1 MNEINLDD
9 IDNSAK
15 IVLAGLHENGY
26 EAYIVGGAVRDLLLG
41 RKPKDFDIV
50 TNATN
55 SQIAGI
61 FEECEL
67 IGRRFPIALIH
78 FKGHYVEVSTFATE
92 NSEDDLTEAQLR
104 VKGRD
109 RIPGTI
115 QEDSSRRDFT
125 INALF
130 YDINTGEILDF
141 VDGMEDLKAGRL
153 KMIGDPE
160 LKTIEDPVRIIRG
173 YRQLFQMGLTLDQKT
188 SEAFENNAAGVD
200 ECSVSRL
207 REEINKIF
215 NSTVCHLILPKLIS
229 LGIFKKSMPN
239 FFTFMEAEFNIE
251 DQLNVVEVL
260 KKVDDVLLKYHRI
273 REPILYVSLLLPYLK
288 REFNEIWG
296 KGPDYHEM
304 KVFNEK
310 FTEMWIEL
318 SVKKWV
324 KRKITDMLWSQS
336 RLLSINERMPKA
348 FVVYKEYFL
357 DSFRLLRFKSELE
370 NTFESEVIFWNT
382 IRHYSH
388 IIKPVWESY
397 TKGEVLS
404 KEEILHFNKK
414 LKSHKKH
421 RPTHHH
427 KKHKRKTH

>member
-1 MNEINLDD
+1 MNKINLDD
-9 IDNSAK
+9 IDQSAK
-15 IVLAGLHENGY
+15 TVLEGLHENGY
-26 EAYIVGGAVRDLLLG
+26 DAYIVGGAVRDLLLG

-78 FKGHYVEVSTFATE
+78 FKGHYVEVSTFA
-92 NSEDDLTEAQLR
+92 SEFSDQELNEKELR

-115 QEDSSRRDFT
+115 EEDSARRDFT

-130 YDINTGEILDF
+130 YDIKNGNILDF
-141 VDGMEDLKAGRL
+141 ENGLSDLKDGLL

-160 LKTIEDPVRIIRG
+160 LKTKEDPVRILRG
-173 YRQLFQMGLTLDQKT
+173 YRQLFQMNLTLDEET
-188 SEAFENNAAGVD
+188 SKAFENNSQAVD
-200 ECSVSRL
+200 SCSVSRL

-215 NSTVCHLILPKLIS
+215 KSTVCHLIFPKLIS
-229 LGIFKKSMPN
+229 LGIFEKSLPE
-239 FFTFMEAEFNIE
+239 FFKFMENEFSIDSKFN
-251 DQLNVVEVL
+251 LLAVL
-260 KKVDDVLLKYHRI
+260 IKVDDLILKYKKI
-273 REPILYVSLLLPYLK
+273 REPILYISLLLPYLS
-288 REFNEIWG
+288 REFSDLWIKRPE
-296 KGPDYHEM
+296 YQEM
-304 KVFNEK
+304 RLFNEK
-310 FTEMWIEL
+310 ISEMWIEL

-336 RLLSINERMPKA
+336 RLLQVKEKMPRA
-348 FVVYKEYFL
+348 LVVYKEYFL
-357 DSFRLLRFKSELE
+357 DSFRFLRFKSELE
-370 NTFESEVIFWNT
+370 GIYEAEVIFWST

-397 TKGEVLS
+397 SKGEVLT
-404 KEEILHFNKK
+404 KDEILFFNKK
-414 LKSHKKH
+414 LKSHKKSK
-421 RPTHHH
+421 PSYY
-427 KKHKRKTH
+427 KKNKKKSH